1 LHGKKNIRKN
11 SVYADQRKTAKKL
24 NYKNQEVRSKKD
36 EVNNNSL
43 FLFLLS
49 SIIYK
54 KMKTAYIV
62 KAYRTAVGK
71 APKGVFRFKRPDELA
86 AETIQF
92 MMNEL
97 PDFDKRRIDDVMVGN
112 AMPEAEQGLNMGRL
126 ISLMGLKIEDVPG
139 VTVNRYCASGLE
151 TIGMATAKIQSG
163 MADCIIAGGAES
175 MSFIPMGGYKPTPDY
190 AVAKAGN
197 EDYYWG
203 MGLTAE
209 AVAQQYNISRE
220 DQDEF
225 AFNSHMKALKAQSE
239 GKFDKQIV
247 PITIEQTFINENGK
261 KETKSYIVN
270 KDEGPR
276 AGTSVEVLAGL
287 RPVFAAD
294 GSVTAGNSSQMSDGA
309 AFVLIMSEE
318 MVKELNLTPIAR
330 LVNFASAGV
339 EPRIMGIGPVK
350 AIPKALKQAGL
361 LLKDID
367 LIELNEAFASQ
378 SLAVIRELGLN
389 PDIVNVNGGAIA
401 MGHPLG
407 CTGAKLSVQLFEEM
421 KLRGN
426 KYGIVSMCVGTGQ
439 GSAGIYELL

>member
-1 LHGKKNIRKN
+1 
-11 SVYADQRKTAKKL
+11 
-24 NYKNQEVRSKKD
+24 
-36 EVNNNSL
+36 
-43 FLFLLS
+43 
-49 SIIYK
+49 
-54 KMKTAYIV
+54 MKTAYIV

-86 AETIQF
+86 AETIQY

-97 PDFDKRRIDDVMVGN
+97 PDFDKKRIDDVMVGN
-112 AMPEAEQGLNMGRL
+112 AMPEAEQGLNVGRL
-126 ISLMGLKIEDVPG
+126 ISLMGLNIVDVPG

-175 MSFIPMGGYKPTPDY
+175 MSYIPMGGYKPTPDY
-190 AVAKAGN
+190 AAAKSGH

-209 AVAQQYNISRE
+209 AVAKQYKVSRE

-225 AFNSHMKALKAQSE
+225 ALQSHLKALKAQAE
-239 GKFDKQIV
+239 GKFDNQIV
-247 PITIEQTFINENGK
+247 PITIEQVFVNENGK
-261 KETKSYIVN
+261 KETKSYTVT

-276 AGTSVEVLAGL
+276 ADTNLAAL
-287 RPVFAAD
+287 ANLKPVFAAD
-294 GSVTAGNSSQMSDGA
+294 GSVTAGSSSQMSDGA
-309 AFVLIMSEE
+309 AFVLVMSEE
-318 MVKELNLTPIAR
+318 MVRELNLEPIAR

-350 AIPKALKQAGL
+350 AVPKALKQAGMSL
-361 LLKDID
+361 NDIE

-401 MGHPLG
+401 LGHPLG
-407 CTGAKLSVQLFEEM
+407 CTGAKLSVQLFDEM
-421 KLRGN
+421 KRRGN
-426 KYGIVSMCVGTGQ
+426 KYGLVTMCVGTGQ
-439 GSAGIYELL
+439 GCAGIYEVI

>member
-1 LHGKKNIRKN
+1 
-11 SVYADQRKTAKKL
+11 
-24 NYKNQEVRSKKD
+24 
-36 EVNNNSL
+36 
-43 FLFLLS
+43 
-49 SIIYK
+49 
-54 KMKTAYIV
+54 MKTAYIV

-86 AETIQF
+86 AETIEF

-97 PDFDKRRIDDVMVGN
+97 PDFDKKRIDDVMVGN
-112 AMPEAEQGLNMGRL
+112 AMPEAEQGLNVGRL

-163 MADCIIAGGAES
+163 MADCIIAGGVES

-190 AVAKAGN
+190 AVAKEGN

-209 AVAQQYNISRE
+209 AVAKKYNVSRE

-225 AFNSHMKALKAQSE
+225 AFNSHQKALKAQVE
-239 GKFDKQIV
+239 GKFDNQIV
-247 PITIEQTFINENGK
+247 PITIDQTFINEEGK
-261 KETKSYIVN
+261 KETKSYTVT

-276 AGTSVEVLAGL
+276 ADTNAGALQKL

-309 AFVLIMSEE
+309 AFVLVMSEE
-318 MVKELNLTPIAR
+318 MVKELNITPIAR
-330 LVNFASAGV
+330 LINFASAGV
-339 EPRIMGIGPVK
+339 EPKVMGIGPIK

-361 LLKDID
+361 TLNDIA
-367 LIELNEAFASQ
+367 LIEMNEAFASQ

-401 MGHPLG
+401 LGHPLG
-407 CTGAKLSVQLFEEM
+407 CTGAKLSVQLFDEM
-421 KLRGN
+421 KRRGD
-426 KYGIVSMCVGTGQ
+426 KYGIVTMCVGTGQ
-439 GSAGIYELL
+439 GSAGVYEIL